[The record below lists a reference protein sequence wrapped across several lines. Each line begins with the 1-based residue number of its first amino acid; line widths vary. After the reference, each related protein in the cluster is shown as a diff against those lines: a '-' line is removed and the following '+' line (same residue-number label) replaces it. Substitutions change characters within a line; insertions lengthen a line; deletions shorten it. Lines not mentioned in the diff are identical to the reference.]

1 MTDPSPNRD
10 ESEESNP
17 ADDPFDEIRAAAGAV
32 VVSLRQ
38 LLEAAERVV
47 EDPAAFDSVISTG
60 KSVVEAFTTG
70 FMDDGRDAATA
81 DDSEE

>member
-1 MTDPSPNRD
+1 MTDPSPNGD
-10 ESEESNP
+10 ESEDSPEES
-17 ADDPFDEIRAAAGAV
+17 DPFEEIRAAAGAV

-38 LLEAAERVV
+38 LLEATERVV

-60 KSVVEAFTTG
+60 KSVVEAFTSG
-70 FMDDGRDAATA
+70 FIDDDRGSAPS